1 MNQHIQ
7 DAIEKVRDND
17 FVSYFEI
24 LDPIV
29 PTSKRAMF
37 SQLRSRFNSDRFS
50 AHFDQQLIVFAR
62 EVEKLVGGTSSAP
75 QITNTST
82 TASSQLNIDTK
93 RLKKLIAQ
101 GQTQPV
107 LNELIDVLDTPQTQK
122 LLDQVIV
129 LGSTL
134 NGLSPLNM
142 SHDEISR
149 KKNQLNTELLGIIN
163 SIPS

>member
-37 SQLRSRFNSDRFS
+37 SQLRSRFNSDKFS
-50 AHFDQQLIVFAR
+50 SHFDQQLIVFAR
-62 EVEKLVGGTSSAP
+62 EVEKLVGDTSPTPHAPEINVGTGK
-75 QITNTST
+75 
-82 TASSQLNIDTK
+82 LNIDTK

-107 LNELIDVLDTPQTQK
+107 LNELVDVLDTPQTQK

-129 LGSTL
+129 LGAAL
-134 NGLSPLNM
+134 NGLSPM
-142 SHDEISR
+142 SMSNDEISR

-163 SIPS
+163 NIPS

>member
-1 MNQHIQ
+1 
-7 DAIEKVRDND
+7 
-17 FVSYFEI
+17 
-24 LDPIV
+24 
-29 PTSKRAMF
+29 MF

-62 EVEKLVGGTSSAP
+62 EVEKLVGDTSP
-75 QITNTST
+75 TPHTPEINVST
-82 TASSQLNIDTK
+82 GKLNIDTK

-107 LNELIDVLDTPQTQK
+107 LNELVDVLDTPQTQQ

-129 LGSTL
+129 LGSAL
-134 NGLSPLNM
+134 NGLSPMSM

-149 KKNQLNTELLGIIN
+149 KKHQLNTELLNIIN